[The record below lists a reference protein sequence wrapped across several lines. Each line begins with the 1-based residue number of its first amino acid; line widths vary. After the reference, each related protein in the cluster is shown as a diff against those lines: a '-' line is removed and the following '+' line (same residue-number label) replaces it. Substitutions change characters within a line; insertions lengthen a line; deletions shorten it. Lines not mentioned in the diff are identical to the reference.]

1 MNEHES
7 RACDTMRSPLGEML
21 IAVTGDALDG
31 LWFVEQ
37 KHFPAARGWRRVSG
51 HPVMRATRLQ
61 IDAYFA
67 GELHEFSVPL
77 APRGNAF
84 QEQVWQALLTIP
96 YGELRTY
103 GDIAV
108 QLGLSRSHARAVGS
122 AVGRNP
128 VSIIVPCHR
137 VIGQTGALTGYAGG
151 LDRKRG
157 LLALERQGVDGERP
171 AFELVGE
178 MAAGAGG

>member
-1 MNEHES
+1 MDGHES

-31 LWFVEQ
+31 LWFLEQ

-103 GDIAV
+103 GDVAV
-108 QLGLSRSHARAVGS
+108 QLGLPRSHARAVGS
-122 AVGRNP
+122 A
-128 VSIIVPCHR
+128 
-137 VIGQTGALTGYAGG
+137 GG
-151 LDRKRG
+151 PPPGSLI
-157 LLALERQGVDGERP
+157 
-171 AFELVGE
+171 
-178 MAAGAGG
+178 

>member
-1 MNEHES
+1 M
-7 RACDTMRSPLGEML
+7 RDFDTMRGPLGDML
-21 IAVTGDALDG
+21 MSATGDALDG
-31 LWFVEQ
+31 LWFIDQ
-37 KHFPAARGWRRVSG
+37 KHFPVAQGWRHAPD

-67 GELHEFSVPL
+67 GELREFSMPL

-84 QEQVWQALLTIP
+84 QEQVWQALLGIAF
-96 YGELRTY
+96 GELRTY

-108 QLGLSRSHARAVGS
+108 QVGLPRSHARAVGS

-128 VSIIVPCHR
+128 ISIIVPCHR

-151 LDRKRG
+151 LERKRG
-157 LLALERQGVDGERP
+157 LLSLERQGMSGERP
-171 AFELVGE
+171 GFELAGE
-178 MAAGAGG
+178 ALDER